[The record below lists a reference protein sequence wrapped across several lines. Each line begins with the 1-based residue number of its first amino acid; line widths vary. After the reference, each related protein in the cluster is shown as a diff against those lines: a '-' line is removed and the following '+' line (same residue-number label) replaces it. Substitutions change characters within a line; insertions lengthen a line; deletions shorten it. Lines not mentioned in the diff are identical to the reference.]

1 MKDGRLPLEQE
12 NPSLTRAT
20 VIATLSR
27 ALDLGEGEPLGHSLR
42 ACWIAMQMA
51 HELAL
56 DANTRHHLFYAV
68 LLKDTGCSATAHNM
82 SSWFGTDDRA
92 AKRDMRMV
100 NWSRWYRAV
109 QFAVRTA
116 ARGEALGRRL
126 RQLAVL
132 GRQGPGAV
140 RELVRERCTT
150 GAQFVRRLG
159 WDNLVPDAVL
169 SLDEH
174 WDGSGYPL
182 GLAGSAIPLLARIA
196 NLAQQVES
204 AWSRGGSRRAR
215 DVVRARRG
223 TWFDPELADAFLP
236 LSRRPNFFDEL
247 GAVREPADLDL
258 IAPAEPESD
267 ALSLEAGLVP
277 MAEVFAEIVD
287 RKSPWTEHHSE
298 RTAFYAGRLAEQLGW
313 DPDAVQETVLAGFYH
328 DLGKLGVSNR
338 ILDKPGRLTAEEF
351 RAVQEHPALTAEIL
365 SPLTGVTTLSRV
377 AAAAAAHHERLDGS
391 GYHRGISGRDIPPMG
406 MVVAVADVFDALTS
420 ERPYKTSMTPDDALG
435 LMIPEAGRQLPG
447 DAVAALAELVRS
459 GSVPVARPAKGVA
472 GVLG

>member
-1 MKDGRLPLEQE
+1 MDGGRLQLDREGP
-12 NPSLTRAT
+12 LTRAR

-51 HELAL
+51 NVLVL
-56 DANTRHHLFYAV
+56 DADTRHQLFYAV
-68 LLKDTGCSATAHNM
+68 LLKDTGCSATAHHM

-92 AKRDMRMV
+92 AKRDLRMV
-100 NWSRWYRAV
+100 NWSRWHRAA
-109 QFAVRTA
+109 QFAVHTA
-116 ARGEALGRRL
+116 ARGGSLGRRI

-132 GRQGPGAV
+132 GRHGPGAA

-150 GAQFVRRLG
+150 GAQLVRRLG

-169 SLDEH
+169 NLDEH

-182 GLAGSAIPLLARIA
+182 GLAGPAIPLLARIA
-196 NLAQQVES
+196 NLAQQTEI
-204 AWSRGGSRRAR
+204 AWSRGGAQVAR

-223 TWFDPELADAFLP
+223 TWFDPELAEAFLSI
-236 LSRRPNFFDEL
+236 SRQPNFFDEL
-247 GAVREPADLDL
+247 AAVRGPEDLDRVAPMEPAG
-258 IAPAEPESD
+258 D

-298 RTAFYAGRLAEQLGW
+298 RTALYAGRLAAQMGW
-313 DPDAVQETVLAGFYH
+313 EPAVVQETVLSGFYH
-328 DLGKLGVSNR
+328 DLGKLGVSNL

-365 SPLTGVTTLSRV
+365 SPLSAVGTLNRV

-391 GYHRGISGRDIPPMG
+391 GYHRGLAGADIPAMG
-406 MVVAVADVFDALTS
+406 TVVAVADVFDALTS
-420 ERPYKTSMTPDDALG
+420 ARPYKASMTPEEALG
-435 LMIPEAGRQLPG
+435 LMMPEAGRQLAG
-447 DAVAALAELVRS
+447 DAVEALAELVRS
-459 GSVPVARPAKGVA
+459 GSVPVAGSGEGVA